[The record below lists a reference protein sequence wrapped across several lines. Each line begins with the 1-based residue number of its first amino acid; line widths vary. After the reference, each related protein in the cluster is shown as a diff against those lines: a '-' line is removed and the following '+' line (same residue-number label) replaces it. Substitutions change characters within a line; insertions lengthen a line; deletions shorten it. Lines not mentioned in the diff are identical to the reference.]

1 MRCKKLIISILQAK
15 LFKFMKSNF
24 TILLFVFSIFT
35 NLKANLLEPPLIE
48 IRTGQALISMDY
60 SPDGSK
66 IVVGGQNNDVVIWD
80 ITSGSVVKT
89 MKGHSDDVVTVRYSP
104 NGRYIASGGV
114 DNKFLIWDAITGD
127 LLHTIAA
134 HKDYVRDVAFSPD
147 SKMVATASWDGTA
160 KVWQTLTGD
169 LVTTIT
175 AHKDNVTAVSFSSD
189 GAKLATGS
197 GDKTIKLWNT
207 TTWLEISSLLG
218 HTDEVWDVDFSNNGK
233 YLAGG
238 AWDNKARV
246 WDVVMQKEIFT
257 FAAHTSDTW
266 SVSFSPDDQLLATG
280 GGDKKVRVWDLATG
294 ELAADVSGTY
304 FGGEVETVCFSPDGK
319 KIAAASRDGYI
330 RIFKT
335 PTTGERRATYV
346 NKKSEVWKVRGE
358 FEKTGEYERRL
369 QNAPF
374 QEITFVEE
382 YNNKAIAFF
391 EKSTKWSDFTLKGY
405 QPDREVYQLES
416 PILGTL
422 FMRIPPKEAEMFKNN
437 FKNIVVKKPKFLVGT
452 ENLFLEYVDI
462 ELMVGKE
469 LKKYLLLSEYFYN
482 QK

>member
-1 MRCKKLIISILQAK
+1 
-15 LFKFMKSNF
+15 MKSKLSNLLF
-24 TILLFVFSIFT
+24 ILLAFT
-35 NLKANLLEPPLIE
+35 TLKANSLEPPLIE

-60 SPDGSK
+60 SPDGTK
-66 IVVGGQNNDVVIWD
+66 IVVGGQNNEVVIWD
-80 ITSGSVVKT
+80 ITTGAIVKT

-127 LLHTIAA
+127 LLHTITA

-169 LVTTIT
+169 LVTTIV

-189 GAKLATGS
+189 GKKLATGS
-197 GDKTIKLWNT
+197 GDRAIKLWDT
-207 TTWLEISSLLG
+207 ATWLEISTLLG

-238 AWDNKARV
+238 GWDNKARV
-246 WDVVMQKEIFT
+246 WDVILQKEVFT
-257 FAAHTSDTW
+257 FSAHASDTW
-266 SVSFSPDDQLLATG
+266 SVCFSPDDQLLATG
-280 GGDKKVRVWDLATG
+280 GGDKKVKVWDLATG
-294 ELAADVSGTY
+294 ELVADVSGTY

-335 PTTGERRATYV
+335 PTTGDRRAAYV
-346 NKKSEVWKVRGE
+346 SKKSEAWKAKGE
-358 FEKTGEYERRL
+358 FEKTGEFERRL
-369 QNAPF
+369 QNAPL
-374 QEITFVEE
+374 QEITFIEE

-391 EKSTKWSDFTLKGY
+391 EKSTKWSEFELVGY
-405 QPDREVYQLES
+405 QPDREVYQLKS

-422 FMRIPPKEAEMFKNN
+422 FMRIPPKEAEAFKAN

-452 ENLFLEYVDI
+452 ESLFLEYVDI
-462 ELMVGKE
+462 ELSLGKE